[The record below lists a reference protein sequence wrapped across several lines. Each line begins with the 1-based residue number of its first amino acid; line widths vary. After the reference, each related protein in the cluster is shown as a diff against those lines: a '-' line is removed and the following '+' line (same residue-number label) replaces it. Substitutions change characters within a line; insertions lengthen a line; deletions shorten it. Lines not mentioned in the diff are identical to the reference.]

1 MKTHMYLLA
10 GAVCEK
16 ILEVVTLGLFD
27 IDGSDALP

>member
-16 ILEVVTLGLFD
+16 ILVAVTLEWFD